1 MKKLT
6 KTLMLGAVALAV
18 SGTVFAKGFMGSG
31 NHTPPTAAE
40 MQQHMDNRMDR
51 LFKLV
56 DANDTQKAQIK
67 TIMRANQ
74 GAHEAKF
81 KQMQELHTQAQ
92 ALRDAKTPMDSAEA
106 KALRLKMFEQREQAI
121 TERAAIERQV
131 KAILTPEQAAKLDAE
146 KAKHQN
152 GEGHGKGG
160 KGDHG
165 GRGMGMGGP
174 GGMM

>member
-1 MKKLT
+1 MKKLS

-18 SGTVFAKGFMGSG
+18 SGTVFAKGFMGMGGSG
-31 NHTPPTAAE
+31 HRPPTAAE
-40 MQQHMDNRMDR
+40 MQQHMDDHMDR

-56 DANDTQKAQIK
+56 DATDAQKAQIK
-67 TIMRANQ
+67 SIMTANQ
-74 GAHEAKF
+74 SAHDAQL

-92 ALRDAKTPMDSAEA
+92 ALRDAKTPMDSTEA

-131 KAILTPEQAAKLDAE
+131 NAILTPEQIAKVDAE
-146 KAKHQN
+146 KAKHPD
-152 GEGHGKGG
+152 GRGGHKDGQGG
-160 KGDHG
+160 HG
-165 GRGMGMGGP
+165 GRGMSM

>member
-1 MKKLT
+1 MNKLS

-18 SGTVFAKGFMGSG
+18 TGTVFAKGFMGG
-31 NHTPPTAAE
+31 NDRTPPTAAE
-40 MQQHMDNRMDR
+40 MQQHMDDRMDR

-56 DANDTQKAQIK
+56 DATDAQKAQIK
-67 TIMRANQ
+67 SMMTVNR
-74 GAHEAKF
+74 GAHEAQF

-131 KAILTPEQAAKLDAE
+131 NAVLTPEQVAKLDAE
-146 KAKHQN
+146 KAKHQD
-152 GEGHGKGG
+152 GGKGG

-165 GRGMGMGGP
+165 GHGGRGMGGHDGLM
-174 GGMM
+174 

>member
-1 MKKLT
+1 MNKLS

-18 SGTVFAKGFMGSG
+18 TGTVFAKGFMGG
-31 NHTPPTAAE
+31 NDRTPPTAAE
-40 MQQHMDNRMDR
+40 MQQHMDDHMDR

-56 DANDTQKAQIK
+56 DATDAQKAQIK
-67 TIMRANQ
+67 SIMTANQ
-74 GAHEAKF
+74 SAHDAQL

-121 TERAAIERQV
+121 TERAVIERQV
-131 KAILTPEQAAKLDAE
+131 NAVLTPEQVAKLDAE
-146 KAKHQN
+146 KAKHQD
-152 GEGHGKGG
+152 GGKGG

-165 GRGMGMGGP
+165 GHGGRGMGGHDGLM
-174 GGMM
+174 

>member
-6 KTLMLGAVALAV
+6 KTLMLSAVALAV
-18 SGTVFAKGFMGSG
+18 SGTVFAKGFMGGS

-56 DANDTQKAQIK
+56 DATDTQKAQIK
-67 TIMRANQ
+67 TIMSANQ

-106 KALRLKMFEQREQAI
+106 KALRIKMFEQREQAI

-131 KAILTPEQAAKLDAE
+131 NAVLNPEQVAKLDAE
-146 KAKHQN
+146 KAKHQD
-152 GEGHGKGG
+152 GGKSG

-165 GRGMGMGGP
+165 THDGRGMGGHDGLM
-174 GGMM
+174 